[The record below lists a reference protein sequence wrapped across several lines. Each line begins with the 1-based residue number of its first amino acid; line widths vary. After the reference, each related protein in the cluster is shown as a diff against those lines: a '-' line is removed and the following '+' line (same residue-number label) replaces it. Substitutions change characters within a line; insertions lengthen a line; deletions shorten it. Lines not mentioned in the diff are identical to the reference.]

1 MFYYI
6 MVMKEVMTELYNI
19 LIDRYW
25 NYKPL
30 CKYDLYD
37 YATHSDNNDYVSFF
51 LYIPAPF
58 KEYCEHTF
66 VWAAES
72 RIYCD
77 IDKYLY
83 KIKYDHFNG
92 IYEDLGWNEFPDLKS
107 LISAMEYERKEFIKA
122 HSMHFENA
130 ATTMAIEVLK

>member
-1 MFYYI
+1 
-6 MVMKEVMTELYNI
+6 MKNIMTELCDV
-19 LIDRYW
+19 LIERYSL
-25 NYKPL
+25 YKQL

-37 YATHSDNNDYVSFF
+37 YETRFDNNDYVTFF

-58 KEYCEHTF
+58 KEYCERTF
-66 VWAAES
+66 VWKAES

-92 IYEDLGWNEFPDLKS
+92 VHEDLGWNEFPDLKS
-107 LISAMEYERKEFIKA
+107 LMSAMEYERMKFIKT
-122 HSMHFENA
+122 HSMHFENI